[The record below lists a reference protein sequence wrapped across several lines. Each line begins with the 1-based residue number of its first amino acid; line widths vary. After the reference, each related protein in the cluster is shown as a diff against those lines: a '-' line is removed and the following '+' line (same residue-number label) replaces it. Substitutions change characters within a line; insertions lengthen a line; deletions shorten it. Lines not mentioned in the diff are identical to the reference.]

1 MRVIRRPP
9 SMHTVPQ
16 LPALAL
22 ALAACALPARAQSGA
37 PDWHH
42 PLPAGFR
49 GTYLND
55 RGVGMNAYLMAPSTG
70 AES

>member
-1 MRVIRRPP
+1 
-9 SMHTVPQ
+9 MHTAPR
-16 LPALAL
+16 LSLFAL
-22 ALAACALPARAQSGA
+22 ALAAGALPARAQSGA
-37 PDWHH
+37 PDWHP
-42 PLPAGFR
+42 PLPAGFQ